1 MNGRPVASRSR
12 TPLPGRRSRQV
23 RRASAGLS
31 PVRAGAALV
40 MLATAAA
47 IYGVGASSA
56 FDYRSVQVTG
66 AQLTD
71 PAVIESTLALARGQ
85 NLFALATGPLVAALE
100 GLPTVRSAQV
110 EVRLPGTLAVTVD
123 ERVPVMVWQ
132 VGDRRYLADADGT
145 LFGLMPAHPPA
156 DVAKLPV
163 IDDLRLSAADLDVG
177 KRLDPVDLDAATRLA
192 SLVPGD
198 VGSSAVSLSVSVSD
212 ENGFV
217 LGTKPGTWSAV
228 FGFYTPSLRTTD
240 MIPGQVRLL
249 RSLLTGREAD
259 GPAGDPRLRDRRD
272 IRAAG
277 GTVAIVGESSP
288 KPSKSP

>member
-31 PVRAGAALV
+31 PVRAGAALA

-56 FDYRSVQVTG
+56 FDYRSVQVSG

-85 NLFALATGPLVAALE
+85 NLFGLSTAPLVAALE
-100 GLPTVRSAQV
+100 RLPTVSSASV
-110 EVRLPGTLAVTVD
+110 DVRLPGTLAVSVD
-123 ERVPVMVWQ
+123 ERVPVMVWA
-132 VGDRRYLADADGT
+132 VGDRHYLVAADGT
-145 LFGLMPAHPPA
+145 LFGLVPAHPPA
-156 DVAKLPV
+156 DVATLPV
-163 IDDLRLSAADLDVG
+163 IADGRLSALDLDVG

-192 SLVPGD
+192 ALVPGD
-198 VGSSAVSLSVSVSD
+198 VGSAAVSLAVSVSD
-212 ENGFV
+212 ANGFV
-217 LGTKPGTWSAV
+217 LGTRPGSWAAV

-249 RSLLTGREAD
+249 RSLLTGREATVQRVVLASETD
-259 GPAGDPRLRDRRD
+259 GTYVP
-272 IRAAG
+272 RAAPSP
-277 GTVAIVGESSP
+277 SSGKSSS